1 MNIRRAII
9 SDCLILSKI
18 KHDIWITT
26 YRGIYD
32 DSDLDNYD
40 YEYHKVK
47 FENKINELYVIE
59 DSNNIIGYFSFGTPR
74 HEYLDYTHCINSLYV
89 IKAYQGQGIGR
100 KVFEYIDEYCNA
112 NNINKYFVNC
122 NKYNTKA
129 LGFYLKMGGVIS
141 KLDDSEIDK
150 ASHQYYIEYKRS

>member
-47 FENKINELYVIE
+47 FENKIYELYVIE
-59 DSNNIIGYFSFGTPR
+59 DSNNIIGYFSFGKPR
-74 HEYLDYTHCINSLYV
+74 HNYLDHTHCINSLY
-89 IKAYQGQGIGR
+89 ILDTYQGKGIG
-100 KVFEYIDEYCNA
+100 KSVFKYIDEYCNA